1 MPIIRSRTGCFT
13 CRRRKKKCNEEKP
26 ICSGCRRNRLECT
39 WPTENNNLLQV
50 RGKGTSNVEKAAGQQ
65 DQPKSQEQHHPRPPP
80 ASHHHPASPLGPAP
94 YQPIAASPPRPR
106 TESSSSSGSHHGL
119 VIDTEMAGADD
130 GILSHS
136 PAVQPVSPALSR
148 TSVSAP
154 STGDPTHEEHDPIIE
169 LQSQALTLSNSL
181 ANIPESA
188 LYGLST
194 PMSLLPSHGH
204 DSFELLSYYLT
215 RTANSMGNGSTDI
228 NPFIAKL
235 VPLAFSNPL
244 VLQLLLAQSASHRQS
259 AESAVL
265 GNEVAHQY
273 YTDSLRM
280 FRNVV
285 TEYVSGKDEN
295 TLVLTVGSL
304 ILSLTEVARGDV
316 NGTVFDHLRASES
329 MLNLLLSRPKWEISD
344 DLPDFLVEFAMH
356 MTVTSMISTDPK
368 HKAPVLSGTIET
380 LARGLVNKGYV
391 GQLCGCWLEL
401 LLLIPQVYHLGQ
413 RMMSAKE
420 SSSGVPMA
428 DDIISFGLLQSQIMA
443 FYPDHSVNPYSRL
456 AGLVFKQGVLLYLW
470 SMLDAP
476 HSDNGNNAQ
485 KSLMST
491 AVAEAVS
498 LLDQFPATLRI
509 NTSLCWPLAVIGCCT
524 VEPETQQMLRNR
536 LQTMHTTIG
545 LGNMKQTLALLEHI
559 WNKPPEQISPWKLS
573 EVMQEHQI
581 WISFA

>member
-1 MPIIRSRTGCFT
+1 M
-13 CRRRKKKCNEEKP
+13 
-26 ICSGCRRNRLECT
+26 
-39 WPTENNNLLQV
+39 
-50 RGKGTSNVEKAAGQQ
+50 A
-65 DQPKSQEQHHPRPPP
+65 
-80 ASHHHPASPLGPAP
+80 
-94 YQPIAASPPRPR
+94 
-106 TESSSSSGSHHGL
+106 
-119 VIDTEMAGADD
+119 DTEMAGADD
-130 GILSHS
+130 EPLSQS
-136 PAVQPVSPALSR
+136 PAVQPASPTISRNSLSGP
-148 TSVSAP
+148 SAADHQP
-154 STGDPTHEEHDPIIE
+154 DEKDHIIE

-194 PMSLLPSHGH
+194 PMALLPSHGH

-259 AESAVL
+259 AESAL
-265 GNEVAHQY
+265 IRNEVAQQY

-285 TEYVSGKDEN
+285 TEYVAGKDEN

-316 NGTVFDHLRASES
+316 NGTVFDHLKASES
-329 MLNLLLSRPKWEISD
+329 MLNLLLSRPKWEIAD
-344 DLPDFLVEFAMH
+344 DLPDFLVEFAIH

-368 HKAPVLSGTIET
+368 HKAPVLGSTIET
-380 LARGLVNKGYV
+380 LGRGLVSKGYV

-401 LLLIPQVYHLGQ
+401 LLHIPQIYHLGQ
-413 RMMSAKE
+413 RMMSARE
-420 SSSGVPMA
+420 PGNSLPVA
-428 DDIISFGLLQSQIMA
+428 DDIITFGLLQSQVMA
-443 FYPDHSVNPYSRL
+443 FYPDHSANPYSRL

-470 SMLDAP
+470 TVLGAP
-476 HSDNGNNAQ
+476 HQGDGGTAHKN
-485 KSLMST
+485 LIST
-491 AVAEAVS
+491 AVTEAVS

-524 VEPETQQMLRNR
+524 VDSEIQQVLRDR
-536 LQTMHTTIG
+536 LQTMHSTIG
-545 LGNMKQTLALLEHI
+545 LGNMRQTLTLLEHV
-559 WNKPPEQISPWKLS
+559 WNKPSEQISPWKLS
-573 EVMQEHQI
+573 EAMQEHQI